1 MDKRL
6 TQLLESGIEITDTCM
21 LDTYNQ
27 QVQDNVSCTIRT
39 NINTANHHFIM
50 ETETPLLVGNI
61 YPNKSKSGRDM
72 QAGRVYD
79 KNGISPCLSQM
90 EGGNTEPKIL
100 SYTRSREDGS
110 IQNRHLNDVANTIHG
125 STGQGGNTD
134 SYVVEPCKVDE
145 NYIEPQIQS
154 CEKNQSAPK
163 VINPLKGES
172 QYGWHFEQ
180 EVYDEKG
187 IARAVKAGGGS
198 GNIPKVIQEPMN
210 LYPNSGNPQA
220 GRVYNAEGISPAMDT
235 CTGGNRMPKITENL
249 RIRKLT
255 PCECW
260 RLMGVRDEQFNKLH
274 DLSNTQLY
282 KLAGN
287 SIVVDVLMG
296 IFKNL
301 LISDEGTRGQ
311 LTLF

>member
-1 MDKRL
+1 MGGANFIGHTNDGLKATCVIETMDKRL

-79 KNGISPCLSQM
+79 KNAISPCLSQM
-90 EGGNTEPKIL
+90 EGGNTEPKIV

-134 SYVVEPCKVDE
+134 SYVSEP
-145 NYIEPQIQS
+145 S
-154 CEKNQSAPK
+154 
-163 VINPLKGES
+163 
-172 QYGWHFEQ
+172 F
-180 EVYDEKG
+180 
-187 IARAVKAGGGS
+187 
-198 GNIPKVIQEPMN
+198 
-210 LYPNSGNPQA
+210 
-220 GRVYNAEGISPAMDT
+220 
-235 CTGGNRMPKITENL
+235 

-255 PCECW
+255 ERECF
-260 RLMGVRDEQFNKLH
+260 RLMGLADTDITKIQASGVSRSQ
-274 DLSNTQLY
+274 QY
-282 KLAGN
+282 KMAGN
-287 SIVVDVLMG
+287 SIVVDVLFH
-296 IFKNL
+296 IFRKL
-301 LISDEGTRGQ
+301 YIEPQCEHQQ